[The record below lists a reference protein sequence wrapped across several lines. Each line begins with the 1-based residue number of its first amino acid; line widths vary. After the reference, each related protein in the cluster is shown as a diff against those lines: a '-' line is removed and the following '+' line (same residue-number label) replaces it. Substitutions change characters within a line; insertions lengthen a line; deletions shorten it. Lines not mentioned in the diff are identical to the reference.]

1 MSVCTGG
8 SHSLVT
14 ATTKR
19 SLVSLGTLFRLFC
32 LTMLSALPFA
42 AGAAIESVALVTGS
56 NRGIGLALVQ
66 ELAANGWKVI
76 ATCRD
81 PKDAHELRKVSE
93 QFPKVIVERLDVADN
108 AAIESLATKYRG
120 QPIDLLVNNA
130 GIVGTYELQTLSNF
144 DAKNFEQVLRV
155 NAYAPMRI
163 SSVFLPNV
171 EASRQ
176 KKIVAITSMLGSIGL
191 AQQNGERAR
200 KSNAPPP
207 ARPTDTYFY
216 RMSKAALNM
225 GMRVMQN
232 ELRPKGISVGIL
244 SPGIVA
250 TDARSGRDTGPP
262 PPDLLTP
269 AQSARALMKRIGEL
283 NPQNAGRYL
292 EYTNEELPW

>member
-1 MSVCTGG
+1 VNARNILRILC
-8 SHSLVT
+8 LVLL
-14 ATTKR
+14 A
-19 SLVSLGTLFRLFC
+19 
-32 LTMLSALPFA
+32 MPLS
-42 AGAAIESVALVTGS
+42 AGAATESVALVTGS

-66 ELAANGWKVI
+66 ELAVNGWKVI

-81 PKDAHELRKVSE
+81 PSDADELRKVSS
-93 QFPKVIVERLDVADN
+93 QYPKVIIERLDVADN
-108 AAIESLATKYRG
+108 AGIDALATKYRG
-120 QPIDLLVNNA
+120 QPIDLLINNA
-130 GIVGTYELQTLSNF
+130 GIVGTYELETLRNF
-144 DAKNFEQVLRV
+144 DAKTFEQVLRI

-163 SSVFLPNV
+163 SSAFLSNV

-191 AQQNGERAR
+191 AQQSGEQAR

-232 ELRPKGISVGIL
+232 ELRTKGISVGIL

-250 TDARSGRDTGPP
+250 TDARSGRDSGPP
-262 PPDLLTP
+262 PPNLLTP
-269 AQSARALMKRIGEL
+269 AQSAKALMKLIGEL

>member
-1 MSVCTGG
+1 
-8 SHSLVT
+8 VT
-14 ATTKR
+14 AR
-19 SLVSLGTLFRLFC
+19 NLLRILCIAL
-32 LTMLSALPFA
+32 LALPFS
-42 AGAAIESVALVTGS
+42 AGAATESVALVTGS
-56 NRGIGLALVQ
+56 NRGIGLALAQ

-81 PKDAHELRKVSE
+81 PADADELRKVSAKY
-93 QFPKVIVERLDVADN
+93 PKVIIERLDVADN
-108 AAIESLATKYRG
+108 AAIDALATRYRG
-120 QPIDLLVNNA
+120 QPIDLLVHNA
-130 GIVGTYELQTLSNF
+130 GIVGTYELETLRNF
-144 DAKNFEQVLRV
+144 DEKNFEQVFRV

-163 SSVFLPNV
+163 SSAFLANV

-176 KKIVAITSMLGSIGL
+176 KKIVAISSMLGSIGL
-191 AQQNGERAR
+191 VQRSGDSAR
-200 KSNAPPP
+200 KTNAPPP
-207 ARPTDTYFY
+207 ARPTDVYFY

-232 ELRPKGISVGIL
+232 ELRTKGVSVGIL

-250 TDARSGRDTGPP
+250 TDARAGRDNGPP

-269 AQSARALMKRIGEL
+269 GESAKALVKLIDEL

>member
-1 MSVCTGG
+1 MAV
-8 SHSLVT
+8 
-14 ATTKR
+14 
-19 SLVSLGTLFRLFC
+19 LF
-32 LTMLSALPFA
+32 SASAVAEP
-42 AGAAIESVALVTGS
+42 VALVTGS
-56 NRGIGLALVQ
+56 NRGIGLALAQ

-81 PKDAHELRKVSE
+81 PADADELRKLST
-93 QFPKVIVERLDVADN
+93 QNPKVVIEPLDVADN
-108 AAIESLATKYRG
+108 AAIDALATKYRG

-130 GIVGTYELQTLSNF
+130 GIVGTYQQETLANLDTENF
-144 DAKNFEQVLRV
+144 QQVLRV

-163 SSVFLPNV
+163 ASAFLPNIQ
-171 EASRQ
+171 AGSQ
-176 KKIVAITSMLGSIGL
+176 KKIVAITSSLGSIGL
-191 AQQNGERAR
+191 AQQSGEKAR
-200 KSNAPPP
+200 KANAPPP

-232 ELRPKGISVGIL
+232 ELRTQGISVGIL

-250 TDARSGRDTGPP
+250 TDARAGRDNGGPP

-269 AQSARALMKRIGEL
+269 PQSAKALVKLIGEL

-292 EYTNEELPW
+292 EYNNTELPW

>member
-1 MSVCTGG
+1 MIAVAAGRHFRIRC
-8 SHSLVT
+8 
-14 ATTKR
+14 
-19 SLVSLGTLFRLFC
+19 LGLLAFLA
-32 LTMLSALPFA
+32 LPLSALAVGEP
-42 AGAAIESVALVTGS
+42 VALVTGS

-66 ELAANGWKVI
+66 ELAASGWKVI

-81 PKDAHELRKVSE
+81 PADAQALRTLSTRN
-93 QFPKVIVERLDVADN
+93 PRVIVEALDVADN
-108 AAIESLATKYRG
+108 AAIDALARKYRG
-120 QPIDLLVNNA
+120 EPIDLLVNNA
-130 GIVGTYELQTLSNF
+130 GIVGKYDRETLANF
-144 DAKNFEQVLRV
+144 DVQNFQQVLQV
-155 NAYAPMRI
+155 NAYAPMRL
-163 SSVFLPNV
+163 SSVLLPNI

-191 AQQNGERAR
+191 VQRSGDNAR
-200 KSNAPPP
+200 KAGAAPA

-232 ELRPKGISVGIL
+232 ELRTRGVAVGIL

-250 TDARSGRDTGPP
+250 TDARAGRDNGPP

-269 AQSARALMKRIGEL
+269 EQSARALMKLIGEL
-283 NPQNAGRYL
+283 TPQNAGRYL

>member
-1 MSVCTGG
+1 VNVRNVLRILCLAL
-8 SHSLVT
+8 LV
-14 ATTKR
+14 A
-19 SLVSLGTLFRLFC
+19 
-32 LTMLSALPFA
+32 PFS
-42 AGAAIESVALVTGS
+42 AGAATESVALVTGS

-81 PKDAHELRKVSE
+81 PSDADDLRKVSA
-93 QFPKVIVERLDVADN
+93 QYPKVIVERLDVADN
-108 AAIESLATKYRG
+108 AAIDALATKYRG
-120 QPIDLLVNNA
+120 LPIDLLVNNA
-130 GIVGTYELQTLSNF
+130 GIVGTYELETLKNF
-144 DAKNFEQVLRV
+144 DAKTFEQVLRV

-163 SSVFLPNV
+163 ASVFLPNV

-176 KKIVAITSMLGSIGL
+176 KKIVAITSLLGSIGL
-191 AQQNGERAR
+191 VQQSGDQAR

-207 ARPTDTYFY
+207 ARATDTYFY

-232 ELRPKGISVGIL
+232 ELRTKGVSVGIL

-250 TDARSGRDTGPP
+250 TDARTGRDNGPP
-262 PPDLLTP
+262 PPNLLTP
-269 AQSARALMKRIGEL
+269 AQSAKALMKLIGEL

>member
-1 MSVCTGG
+1 MARALRLLFLAL
-8 SHSLVT
+8 LV
-14 ATTKR
+14 
-19 SLVSLGTLFRLFC
+19 
-32 LTMLSALPFA
+32 LPFGAHA
-42 AGAAIESVALVTGS
+42 ATDSVALVTGS

-66 ELAANGWKVI
+66 ELAAAGWKVI

-81 PKDAHELRKVSE
+81 PADAAQLHELRR
-93 QFPKVIVERLDVADN
+93 QYPKVLIEKLDVADN
-108 AAIESLATKYRG
+108 ASIDALATKYRG
-120 QPIDLLVNNA
+120 EPIDLLINNA
-130 GIVGTYELQTLSNF
+130 GIVGSYQQETLANF
-144 DAKNFEQVLRV
+144 DAGNFQQVLRV

-171 EASRQ
+171 EASRH

-191 AQQNGERAR
+191 AQRSGERAR
-200 KSNAPPP
+200 QSGATP

-232 ELRPKGISVGIL
+232 EVAPKGISVGIL

-250 TDARSGRDTGPP
+250 TDARAGRDNGPP

-269 AQSARALMKRIGEL
+269 AQSAKALMKRIAEL
-283 NPQNAGRYL
+283 TPQNAGRYL